1 MFCQNEKEGGGVLP
15 PTDPEGMLADLLLSA
30 INGGAISST
39 TCQWL
44 SQGILAKI
52 IQGGDLETHLGL
64 RYGCGQMA
72 RLERRI
78 WRVKC
83 DAHLIDAALSVA
95 LDPAICSW
103 ERSNRLAEQI
113 GKFLRTWPATQ
124 KLSQPPSDWPEVRQ
138 HLWRAAATGFK
149 LPEGADAIY
158 RMLVRNGG
166 FSRGRNG
173 KTILASF
180 LPTKPHD
187 NDHYADWI
195 N

>member
-1 MFCQNEKEGGGVLP
+1 MFCQDESSAAP
-15 PTDPEGMLADLLLSA
+15 PPADPEGMLADLLVFA
-30 INGGAISST
+30 INGGTLSAT
-39 TCQWL
+39 TCHWL

-83 DAHLIDAALSVA
+83 ESHIIEAALSVA
-95 LDPAICSW
+95 LEPEVCSW
-103 ERSNRLAEQI
+103 ERSKRLAEQI
-113 GKFLRTWPATQ
+113 GKFLRTWQIT
-124 KLSQPPSDWPEVRQ
+124 KELSQPPNDWPEVRK
-138 HLWRAAATGFK
+138 HLWRAAVTGFK

-158 RMLVRNGG
+158 KMLVRNGG
-166 FSRGRNG
+166 FSRGRSG

-187 NDHYADWI
+187 NDHYADW
-195 N
+195 NN